1 MVAMTSGSRRHQS
14 CQCIRKNRPE
24 NGFTLLEV
32 MVALAVVAIALMAV
46 YRMHTQTLFM
56 DARGRFDTVAAM
68 LARQQ
73 LADIDTTDLTD
84 LTGDSG
90 DFGDTYPGYAWRIQS
105 EDVASDLLK
114 ADGPIL
120 KRITVTISRNEGES
134 QFDLTTYR
142 HLYE

>member
-1 MVAMTSGSRRHQS
+1 
-14 CQCIRKNRPE
+14 
-24 NGFTLLEV
+24 
-32 MVALAVVAIALMAV
+32 
-46 YRMHTQTLFM
+46 M
-56 DARGRFDTVAAM
+56 DARSRFDTVAAM

-84 LTGDSG
+84 LTGDRG